1 MKMSKTAKG
10 RMKRL
15 NKAQAQA
22 ALKAAALLAD
32 LECIT
37 DQRFTAIR
45 RTLES
50 CMKSRIY

>member
-1 MKMSKTAKG
+1 MKMSKMCKA

-15 NKAQAQA
+15 NMAEAKA

-32 LECIT
+32 LEAIT
-37 DQRFTAIR
+37 DSRFTAIR

-50 CMKSRIY
+50 CMKRNL